1 MAATTKY
8 YTVSDFENMVKT
20 GNMIPPSPSI
30 LQLLADLESQLQIVD
45 YPVDHR
51 TPSSTA
57 YTNNK
62 PLYFT
67 RGEETTTDTPSEP
80 PAPRRR
86 LAPPK
91 VDLVRRPVTTT
102 STSTT
107 TTNNSSMTSVS
118 WIADKELQ
126 KEAKYASNSAGASNP
141 KLKTTTPEQWELI
154 RSFKTT
160 KLDNAKATGM
170 DKLVN
175 DIRITLNKLTPSTYP
190 IQKEILLAHVSSY
203 FYPGNSNA
211 KDDAEDNDKKD
222 NGTNGVDEDNDVEDK
237 EAKDNDTQSDTV
249 IPVTDE
255 NTARIM
261 KTIMDIVCN
270 NRCYAEIYSNLIQD
284 LIQMEFDMFRIAV
297 ELMASSFVNMTKQIK
312 YIDADADYDGFCR
325 YVKECDHRKAA
336 AQFMVECVKRDL
348 VSFADVTE
356 MVADLIDT
364 VLTFKDVADKAKE
377 VEELTEVIY
386 VMVKGMDGRVMETT
400 AWQESVEQEIVRLA
414 QFKAKDSRSLT
425 NRAIFKYMDMI
436 PGNKK

>member
-1 MAATTKY
+1 MAASTKY
-8 YTVSDFENMVKT
+8 YTVSDFENMVKL
-20 GNMIPPSPSI
+20 GDMIPPHSSI
-30 LQLLADLESQLQIVD
+30 LQLLVDLESQLQIVD

-51 TPSSTA
+51 APSSSA

-67 RGEETTTDTPSEP
+67 RGEDSGDTSPIEP
-80 PAPRRR
+80 PSPSAAPRRR

-91 VDLVRRPVTTT
+91 VDLVRRPVTAP
-102 STSTT
+102 SL
-107 TTNNSSMTSVS
+107 NSSMTSVS
-118 WIADKELQ
+118 WIADKEEQ

-141 KLKTTTPEQWELI
+141 RLKTTTPEQWELI

-160 KLDNAKATGM
+160 KLDNGKATGI

-190 IQKEILLAHVSSY
+190 IQKEILIAHVSSY
-203 FYPGNSNA
+203 FYPGNGHAEGN
-211 KDDAEDNDKKD
+211 DA
-222 NGTNGVDEDNDVEDK
+222 NGHANGADANGADAV
-237 EAKDNDTQSDTV
+237 ASDTI

-255 NTARIM
+255 NTERIM

-270 NRCYAEIYSNLIQD
+270 NRCYAEIYSNLIQE

-297 ELMASSFVNMTKQIK
+297 ELMATSFVNMTKQIK
-312 YIDADADYDGFCR
+312 YIDAEADYDGFCR

-348 VSFADVTE
+348 VNFGDVTD

-386 VMVKGMDGRVMETT
+386 VMVKGMDGRVIETT
-400 AWQESVEQEIVRLA
+400 AWQESVEQEIARLA
-414 QFKAKDSRSLT
+414 QFKAKDSRSLS